1 MQSPGAV
8 FMNLLSHL
16 VVGEKFYLLP
26 SILCYLVFLLI
37 LFLMTWFS
45 IVFRYFRRYSVNKLF
60 FPTGL
65 TGLISAGMLA
75 FYVYVLTSGGN
86 PPKKQK
92 PEAST

>member
-1 MQSPGAV
+1 M
-8 FMNLLSHL
+8 LSC
-16 VVGEKFYLLP
+16 F
-26 SILCYLVFLLI
+26 FLDP
-37 LFLMTWFS
+37 FVMTWFS
-45 IVFRYFRRYSVNKLF
+45 AVFRYFRRYSVNKLF

-92 PEAST
+92 PEATT